1 MYKKSKPGDNFPEQA
16 QALGDAIKRLPENTD
31 KIRTYKSNTD
41 KSGKVTWQPSV
52 DVKESNYPSEWL
64 TQAIRTRNGGVGRY
78 KCQMVLAHI
87 ADRSRQSGYCYE
99 SKKAMANKL
108 FPNHKYPQRELNKC
122 LTALQEAGLILM
134 LGFKRGKCE
143 GKIYLPWHP
152 NSQRLIVPNSGDTI
166 PLDTADLSPL
176 DTADL
181 IPLNTADK
189 LEITPDKPNARAA
202 GSYSDKMEANLESA
216 KVFLKGHCE
225 AEGITYTKPQEAEAH
240 RILDQAAAEGK
251 DPLKVCGKL
260 KIGGVYSFKLILTK
274 LSESVTKTM
283 AIVETPLCDHPHH
296 YDPLDKYHCDP
307 ETGETTICPEWKEAS
322 KARLRA
328 V

>member
-16 QALGDAIKRLPENTD
+16 QALGDAIKRLPENPD
-31 KIRTYKSNTD
+31 KIRTYKSNTS
-41 KSGKVTWQPSV
+41 KSGEVTWQPSV

-64 TQAIRTRNGGVGRY
+64 TQEIRTRNGVGRY
-78 KCQMVLAHI
+78 KCQMVLVHI

-108 FPNHKYPQRELNKC
+108 FPNHTHPQRELNKC
-122 LTALQEAGLILM
+122 LTALQEAQLILM
-134 LGFKRGKCE
+134 FGFKPGKCE

-152 NSQRLIVPNSGDTI
+152 NSQRLLVPNSADTI
-166 PLDTADLSPL
+166 PPHTADLSPL
-176 DTADL
+176 NTADL
-181 IPLNTADK
+181 IPPHTADK
-189 LEITPDKPNARAA
+189 LEISPDKPGARAA
-202 GSYSDKMEANLESA
+202 GSYSDKMAASLESA
-216 KVFLKGHCE
+216 KGFLKGHCE
-225 AEGITYTKPQEAEAH
+225 ANGISYKKAQEAEAH
-240 RILDQAAAEGK
+240 RILDQATAEGK

-260 KIGGVYSFKLILTK
+260 EIVGVKTFGLILTK

-296 YDPLDKYHCDP
+296 YDRLDKYHCDQD
-307 ETGETTICPEWKEAS
+307 TGKTTICPEWIQEGQTS
-322 KARLRA
+322 LRA

>member
-1 MYKKSKPGDNFPEQA
+1 MMYKKSKPGDNFPEQA

-31 KIRTYKSNTD
+31 KIRTYISTTD
-41 KSGKVTWQPSV
+41 KSGKVSWQPSV
-52 DVKESNYPSEWL
+52 DVKENNYPSEWL
-64 TQAIRTRNGGVGRY
+64 TKAIRKKYGVGRY

-108 FPNHKYPQRELNKC
+108 FPNHKHPQRELNKC
-122 LTALQEAGLILM
+122 LQALQEAQLILM

-143 GKIYLPWHP
+143 GLIPLPWHP
-152 NSQRLIVPNSGDTI
+152 NSQRLLAANCADTI
-166 PLDTADLSPL
+166 PPH
-176 DTADL
+176 TADL
-181 IPLNTADK
+181 IPVNTADLIPPHTADK
-189 LEITPDKPNARAA
+189 LKRTPDKPNAKAA
-202 GSYSDKMEANLESA
+202 GSFSDKMEASLESA
-216 KVFLKGHCE
+216 KVFLKGYCQANE
-225 AEGITYTKPQEAEAH
+225 ITYSKAQEAEAH

-251 DPLKVCGKL
+251 DPFKVCGKL
-260 KIGGVYSFKLILTK
+260 KIVGVYSFKLILDK
-274 LSESVTKTM
+274 LSESVAKAM

-307 ETGETTICPEWKEAS
+307 ETGLTTLCPKWIEAS